1 MKILKTIFLFFI
13 VYSANCYNII
23 FNIGSTGLLLPY
35 TMGSLGYIKKN
46 VKIDNYELI
55 GTSGGAWCAT
65 LYLFENDLSNHDKI
79 WNIFLKNET
88 NEINAFKNLDIFANL
103 SRQNFKDR
111 YKSQNYKIQ
120 NININVLDVTN
131 IFKIKNIKISQF
143 NDIDD
148 LINLC
153 YASSYI
159 PFISGKNICYKY
171 NYRKFIDGAVLNNDN
186 KCYNIKYDTNLKNNI
201 INNYIKLNINY
212 KMWGRKFNEI
222 DKRNILNIKSS
233 NYLYKIGW
241 EDTEKNIHKYLKK
254 YDEIIK

>member
-1 MKILKTIFLFFI
+1 MKILKNIFLFLI
-13 VYSANCYNII
+13 VYSVNCYNII

-35 TMGSLGYIKKN
+35 TIGSLGYIKKN
-46 VKIDNYELI
+46 VNIDNYELI
-55 GTSGGAWCAT
+55 GTSGGTWCAA

-79 WNIFLKNET
+79 WDIFFKNKKS
-88 NEINAFKNLDIFANL
+88 EINAFKNLDIFANL
-103 SRQNFKDR
+103 SRQNFKKR
-111 YKSQNYKIQ
+111 YKLQNHKIQ

-131 IFKIKNIKISQF
+131 VLKIKNIKISKF

-159 PFISGKNICYKY
+159 PFICGKDIYYQY

-186 KCYNIKYDTNLKNNI
+186 KCYNIKYDTNLKKNI

-233 NYLYKIGW
+233 NYLYKMGW
-241 EDTEKNIHKYLKK
+241 DDTEKNIYNYLKK